1 MLAIY
6 AVRSYIRSCVG
17 YRFIFGKGVQTLS
30 VDKTEEVPTLFAF
43 YKLTFSGIGV
53 AKRKWYERP

>member
-53 AKRKWYERP
+53 NNY